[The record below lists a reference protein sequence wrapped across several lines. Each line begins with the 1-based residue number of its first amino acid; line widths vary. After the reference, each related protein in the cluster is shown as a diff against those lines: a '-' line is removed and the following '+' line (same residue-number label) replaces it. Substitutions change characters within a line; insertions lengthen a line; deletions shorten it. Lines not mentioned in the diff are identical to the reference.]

1 MKRLSFVEALI
12 VTILIIG
19 VPLALLYREATRTG
33 YATNVAGERFLLGIQ
48 GDIIT
53 DLDERGLSDLR
64 EVRKRFIAKWQDM
77 HPPAPP
83 LRWTALDIIS
93 KDAEYRGR
101 IICHIPRRY
110 FGRFARTTMCV
121 VFKRDRRRDM
131 YNIVGTR
138 PLKGPPDFL
147 REKRA
152 TGERT
157 TPVL

>member
-64 EVRKRFIAKWQDM
+64 EVRKRFLAEWREED
-77 HPPAPP
+77 PPAPP
-83 LRWTALDIIS
+83 VRWTGVDVIS
-93 KDAEYRGR
+93 KDAEYEGR

-121 VFKRDRRRDM
+121 VLKRDPRRDM
-131 YNIVGTR
+131 YIVGTR
-138 PLKGPPDFL
+138 PLKGPADFL

-152 TGERT
+152 RGGE
-157 TPVL
+157 